1 MTMRT
6 MDIIFDDE
14 DYCNEL
20 LKDIGYW
27 CETHGI
33 PVDKVVV
40 GLYDDNVDEVD
51 YYVITTSESLF
62 GYLMYRE
69 FGITEKYGSG
79 GWNGIIQSDYHC
91 EIT

>member
-1 MTMRT
+1 MRT

-20 LKDIGYW
+20 LRDIGYW

-33 PVDKVVV
+33 PVNKVVV
-40 GLYDDNVDEVD
+40 GFYDDNVDGVD
-51 YYVITTSESLF
+51 YYIITAGESLF
-62 GYLMYRE
+62 GYLIYRE
-69 FGITEKYGSG
+69 FGITEKYGRG
-79 GWNGIIQSDYHC
+79 GWNEIIQSDYHC